1 MFHEI
6 PLKLYLIKFFERNI
20 SQCILAFKARIHCEM
35 FLSKNFMRYLVS
47 LCKLLRNA
55 YDILFEAFHEIW
67 KFWKLI
73 FRIFSSWKTFLWV
86 VINHAL
92 THIHPHPPTPIHNQ
106 PKKGHTHLHPSI
118 TIHKKVTLTHNHLD
132 QAKNITL
139 TNFYPHPGKERSYP
153 PTPTNTLPKKGH
165 THPHI
170 TERKN
175 FTCLTH
181 DI

>member
-6 PLKLYLIKFFERNI
+6 PLKVYLIKLFERNI
-20 SQCILAFKARIHCEM
+20 SQCILAFKARIHCEI
-35 FLSKNFMRYLVS
+35 FLSKNFMRYVVS

-73 FRIFSSWKTFLWV
+73 FRIFSSVKNFSMGSYKPC
-86 VINHAL
+86 
-92 THIHPHPPTPIHNQ
+92 THSYPPTSTHTHPHPSTTSQ
-106 PKKGHTHLHPSI
+106 
-118 TIHKKVTLTHNHLD
+118 KKVTLTH
-132 QAKNITL
+132 T
-139 TNFYPHPGKERSYP
+139 HPQRAIKRSHS
-153 PTPTNTLPKKGH
+153 PTPTHTQAKKGLTHPSTRTHTLPKKGH